1 MSIPVELDVLEAKTR
16 EYGWAYLLTVGDDGR
31 TKIVAGT
38 PDWHDG
44 VMCFLAGG
52 GSARNAAARS
62 AVVVAFAPFDPDGYT
77 LIVDGDATVD
87 DTGEAPRVH
96 VAPSGAVLHRPA
108 PAGFTNTTT
117 GCSHDCAPV
126 DAARPTADR

>member
-1 MSIPVELDVLEAKTR
+1 MSIPVELDALEAKTT
-16 EYGWAYLLTVGDDGR
+16 EYGWAYLLTVGDDLR
-31 TKIVAGT
+31 PKIVASP

-44 VMCFLAGG
+44 VLCFRAGG
-52 GSARNAAARS
+52 GSARNAIARS
-62 AVVVAFAPFDPDGYT
+62 SVTVTFPPLDPDGYT

-87 DTGEAPRVH
+87 ESGDAPLVH

-108 PAGFTNTTT
+108 PAGFTNSAT

-126 DAARPTADR
+126 DPI